1 MGVFET
7 DYGAWAVE
15 VKVKRVLDPIEIYS
29 NGGLNETKG
38 KRLTLTGNLLRM
50 WRGHS
55 HGPQDN
61 TEWLC
66 MYKVLQRLRL

>member
-38 KRLTLTGNLLRM
+38 KF
-50 WRGHS
+50 
-55 HGPQDN
+55 
-61 TEWLC
+61 E
-66 MYKVLQRLRL
+66 

>member
-15 VKVKRVLDPIEIYS
+15 VKDKPVLDPIEIYS

-38 KRLTLTGNLLRM
+38 KF
-50 WRGHS
+50 
-55 HGPQDN
+55 
-61 TEWLC
+61 E
-66 MYKVLQRLRL
+66 